1 MKTFIVVLAAI
12 ALQGGFLVE
21 AKRFDARKVSDL
33 DIFCLSLDT
42 NWVNQLFL
50 GSSCCI

>member
-33 DIFCLSLDT
+33 EFFYLSLDA
-42 NWVNQLFL
+42 NWLT
-50 GSSCCI
+50 